1 MALNQANVQK
11 FVDLQLSKGRSKEEI
26 AGFLKKNNLPVPL
39 SIERK
44 KAFTGENDPGDN
56 LLSAMGNV
64 FSSEEVQGVANKLS
78 GYQEKVQ
85 QTLENTPVTKQ
96 ILGAAGWVG
105 RQGGEVLG
113 GGMGA
118 IAQPIAN
125 VMEGRPL
132 MENVFNNAGD
142 VSAVGGQM
150 GEDIGKRAPLNALI
164 AGSGGSVL
172 NTALAAS
179 DMIAGGGK
187 IQEGQNIE
195 GAVQITGGAMKMA
208 GAAQTDKLLPF
219 GVEKK
224 IPYLKNLWPDP
235 TAKAIQS
242 RMNKPLQTGP
252 RPTETMPG
260 PGAQQNIQKE
270 MERAAVEH
278 LKDPNRTGS
287 MQIANGKLER
297 DYHVLK
303 TMVSDHGKGIDDWLM
318 DNNGKYEINGIN
330 KMQDAFQQAVY
341 KFGMTVDD
349 NGTLVPA
356 PGRSASLADGDVK
369 LLQNA
374 WDQLGE
380 LSEKDSPLHYKDIV
394 RSLQNMVKYS
404 KRGLID
410 TPDSPAEGFVK
421 QVAGGM
427 NDALYEHVG
436 GDFKDVNL
444 SYGALKD
451 LRDYFGSALKERGKG
466 GESLLFRA
474 LNGKANTDEILQL
487 NRLSAITQ
495 NRGEPSLL
503 DHALMAVKAMEKA
516 GDPNAKS
523 MMQTLM
529 RLVQMR
535 GGVPRILR

>member
-11 FVDLQLSKGRSKEEI
+11 FVDLQLSKGRSKDEI
-26 AGFLKKNNLPVPL
+26 ANFLQQHNLSVPVTLRREKL
-39 SIERK
+39 SDVV
-44 KAFTGENDPGDN
+44 ANPSGNLFGEMNRLVG
-56 LLSAMGNV
+56 SQ
-64 FSSEEVQGVANKLS
+64 EVQDVSNKIS

-85 QTLENTPVTKQ
+85 QTLESTPVTKQ

-125 VMEGRPL
+125 AMEGRPL

-172 NTALAAS
+172 NAGLATA
-179 DMIAGGGK
+179 DMLSGVGK
-187 IQEGQNIE
+187 VQEGKGLE

-208 GAAQTDKLLPF
+208 GAARTDKVLPF

-297 DYHVLK
+297 DYHILK
-303 TMVSDHGKGIDDWLM
+303 TMVKQHGDGIDDWLM

-356 PGRSASLADGDVK
+356 PGRSASLADGDVE

-374 WDQLGE
+374 WDHLGE
-380 LSEKDSPLHYKDIV
+380 LSEKDSPLHYKDII

-436 GDFKDVNL
+436 GDFRDVNL

-451 LRDYFGSALKERGKG
+451 LKDYFRSALKERGKG

-535 GGVPRILR
+535 AGVPRILR